1 MAYRLHKQRHV
12 RYIVVFDFGG
22 YASCEGDCMCTCR
35 RGQRTLHS
43 GTLDVSLLWVSNAVF
58 EVVAISGDSHLGGE
72 DFTHNLVNFLASQVM
87 IKRKQK
93 PTDLAD
99 LQQLRNAAETI
110 KIALSNAETARVT
123 LSLFGGDEVE
133 LDVTRAEFEE
143 VNDVLF
149 ARYRC
154 LHLPLHAT
162 PGC

>member
-1 MAYRLHKQRHV
+1 MAYRLHKQKHV

-22 YASCEGDCMCTCR
+22 YASAESAHADVGR
-35 RGQRTLHS
+35 RIFRS

-72 DFTHNLVNFLASQVM
+72 DFTHNLVNLLASQVM
-87 IKRKQK
+87 IKRKQR

-110 KIALSNAETARVT
+110 KIALSNSDTARATV
-123 LSLFGGDEVE
+123 SLFGGDEIE
-133 LDVTRAEFEE
+133 LDVTRSEFEE

-149 ARYRC
+149 ARY
-154 LHLPLHAT
+154 
-162 PGC
+162 